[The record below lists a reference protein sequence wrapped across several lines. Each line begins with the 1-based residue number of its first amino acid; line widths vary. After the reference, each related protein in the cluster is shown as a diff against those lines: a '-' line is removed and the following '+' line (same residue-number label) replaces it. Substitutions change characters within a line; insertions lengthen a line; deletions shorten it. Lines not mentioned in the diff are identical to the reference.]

1 MKPQKVELT
10 YKTVVFIAVFIVAL
24 LLLWA
29 IRDII
34 ILLFV
39 CFVLMEAL
47 NPTVSKLERLRIPR
61 PLAIFILYIVIISF
75 FSFVLAGIIPIL
87 IDQTNGLVKSLPEII
102 NNFKLF
108 GLSAIDLSSQLK
120 IIETI
125 PSEIAK
131 TAFSI
136 FSNLLTGVFILVVT
150 FYLLL
155 ERKHLD
161 THSYNVGGSKA
172 RKLAKEIFNS
182 LETRLGMW
190 VNGELLLMT
199 IVGALCYV
207 GYLFLGL
214 NFALPLALM
223 AGLLEIIP
231 NIGPILTTI
240 VAAIVGLSISPL
252 TALLVIIWGI
262 IVQQLENTYIVP
274 KIMKEAVGINP
285 IITIIAVAT
294 GGKLGG
300 VAGALLAVPIYLT
313 FETIISKIIE
323 SRK

>member
-10 YKTVVFIAVFIVAL
+10 YKTILFTTAFIIIL

-34 ILLFV
+34 LLFFV

-47 NPTVSKLERLRIPR
+47 NPTVTKLEKLKIPR
-61 PLAIFILYIVIISF
+61 PLAIFILYIVIISS
-75 FSFVLAGIIPIL
+75 FSFILAGIIPIL
-87 IDQTNGLVKSLPEII
+87 IDQTNGLVRSLPGII
-102 NNFKLF
+102 NNFKFF
-108 GLSAIDLSSQLK
+108 GFTAIDLSSQLK

-136 FSNLLTGVFILVVT
+136 FSNILTAVFVLVVT

-172 RKLAKEIFNS
+172 QKLAKIIFNS
-182 LETRLGMW
+182 LEDRLGMW
-190 VNGELLLMT
+190 VNGELILMT
-199 IVGALCYV
+199 VVGLLCYV

-214 NFALPLALM
+214 NYALPLALM
-223 AGLLEIIP
+223 AGLMEIVP

-240 VAAIVGLSISPL
+240 IAAVVGFSISPL

-274 KIMKEAVGINP
+274 KIMKAAVGINP
-285 IITIIAVAT
+285 IITIISVAV

-300 VAGALLAVPIYLT
+300 VVGALLAVPVYIT
-313 FETIISKIIE
+313 FETIITKIIE
-323 SRK
+323 SKK